1 MSDTNRYKLLELS
14 TSGWSLIDNKAQNL
28 TKEEC
33 DSWIDKA
40 MNNGVAQN
48 RLKATLKSQINPECP
63 ALANPNYVP
72 YQ

>member
-1 MSDTNRYKLLELS
+1 MTQQKLWKVQELS
-14 TSGWSLIDNKAQNL
+14 TNGWLLIDNKAQNL

-48 RLKATLKSQINPECP
+48 RLKVARQEDNRYPENYS
-63 ALANPNYVP
+63 AL
-72 YQ
+72 

>member
-1 MSDTNRYKLLELS
+1 MTDTNRYKLLELS
-14 TSGWSLIDNKAQNL
+14 TNGWDLIDNKAQNL

-48 RLKATLKSQINPECP
+48 RLKVARQEDTRYPENFA
-63 ALANPNYVP
+63 AL
-72 YQ
+72 

>member
-14 TSGWSLIDNKAQNL
+14 TNGWSLIDNKAQNL

-33 DSWIDKA
+33 DVWIQKA

-48 RLKATLKSQINPECP
+48 RLKVARTEDTNYPENFS
-63 ALANPNYVP
+63 AVE
-72 YQ
+72 